1 MDRVAA
7 RAHNLG
13 LPDRNAGI
21 EAALEAWTDDT
32 DADAPVSLKDILD
45 EVRTLRAEV
54 KALWGQGGQLGGQ
67 GGTTAGWNQFGPP
80 ATAAPDA
87 PVATAAG
94 VDRLKRA
101 VAPSATL
108 KFMSTDPDASPDV
121 IPYPVPEPADR
132 SAKRGR
138 AVKCGHHVAAG
149 TRCKICHR
157 RRNDGRRRR
166 RGERDRGAPPPHPRG
181 DPGTARR

>member
-1 MDRVAA
+1 MKQAATTDGDRPVYSLRTSRTRMDRVAA

-54 KALWGQGGQLGGQ
+54 KALRGQGGQLGGQ

-80 ATAAPDA
+80 RT
-87 PVATAAG
+87 
-94 VDRLKRA
+94 A
-101 VAPSATL
+101 VADAGDPTL
-108 KFMSTDPDASPDV
+108 KFRSTDPDESPDV

-138 AVKCGHHVAAG
+138 AKSGCGHHVPAG
-149 TRCKICHR
+149 TRCKICQP
-157 RRNDGRRRR
+157 
-166 RGERDRGAPPPHPRG
+166 A
-181 DPGTARR
+181 AR

>member
-1 MDRVAA
+1 M
-7 RAHNLG
+7 
-13 LPDRNAGI
+13 
-21 EAALEAWTDDT
+21 
-32 DADAPVSLKDILD
+32 
-45 EVRTLRAEV
+45 RTLRAEV

-149 TRCKICHR
+149 TRCKICQP
-157 RRNDGRRRR
+157 
-166 RGERDRGAPPPHPRG
+166 AK
-181 DPGTARR
+181 